1 MEPISIKRLLG
12 ISMAIAFVLCLGTAT
27 ASIASKEVVY
37 AGAGGSLADVQREVF
52 VKPFAAETGIFVKQ
66 LGTSDRLSA
75 IKAMM
80 TSGNTIWDIVEFNSI
95 LYGRAA
101 PAGWLEP
108 LDWDKIDPNNVLP
121 AQAKLPYGGAH
132 LNFSFVLAVRTDALP
147 EGKDMTSWADF
158 WDVKNFPGGR
168 SLRDTPV
175 DNLEVALLADGVA
188 IKDLYKVLSTPE
200 GQDRAFAKLDEIK
213 PHIRSWWTKPAQ
225 AVQLLSDNEVAFTSS
240 YNGRITP
247 LVKSG
252 VPVKIVWNGSGIK
265 ASFVSIVKGAK
276 NKEAAQQYISY
287 VMTNPKRAAQ
297 FASQVPYPG
306 LVKGLYDHIDPAV
319 AKEFPTY
326 PDNLRK
332 QYFSD
337 VTFWGKHQDALQ
349 ERWTDWLLQ

>member
-1 MEPISIKRLLG
+1 
-12 ISMAIAFVLCLGTAT
+12 
-27 ASIASKEVVY
+27 
-37 AGAGGSLADVQREVF
+37 
-52 VKPFAAETGIFVKQ
+52 
-66 LGTSDRLSA
+66 
-75 IKAMM
+75 
-80 TSGNTIWDIVEFNSI
+80 
-95 LYGRAA
+95 
-101 PAGWLEP
+101 
-108 LDWDKIDPNNVLP
+108 
-121 AQAKLPYGGAH
+121 
-132 LNFSFVLAVRTDALP
+132 
-147 EGKDMTSWADF
+147 
-158 WDVKNFPGGR
+158 
-168 SLRDTPV
+168 
-175 DNLEVALLADGVA
+175 
-188 IKDLYKVLSTPE
+188 
-200 GQDRAFAKLDEIK
+200 
-213 PHIRSWWTKPAQ
+213 
-225 AVQLLSDNEVAFTSS
+225 VQLLSDNEVAFTSS

-247 LVKSG
+247 LAKSG